1 MKGTAASSTGW
12 TDERPEASVREHVHP
27 GGKPGIR
34 AYRCGLFVLQM
45 RGMMA
50 WPIPR
55 ALVTARSASWA
66 ARILLPCRVGLGAG
80 GRSHMHEHA
89 KSRSTASCIFLHLHA
104 PHATVGKKQTHAT
117 NAMLAHTP
125 SASAVNMAVK
135 TTILEEPHR
144 LADAAARTYNPL
156 CDHLGSR
163 QPTTCLRPGPGMLIG
178 ETITTLRK
186 TPLVCTQGLQQR
198 RLDNKCT
205 YTIAGRYTYHY
216 KKDAALGASKP
227 RSTHVT
233 GAVDPYD
240 SHVAGRSQD

>member
-1 MKGTAASSTGW
+1 
-12 TDERPEASVREHVHP
+12 VREHVHP